1 MWGLVFRTRAPSRD
15 DETDKSRLKALQNAV
30 SGMAAQIKSEREGL
44 SARYARFADTAAFT
58 EVALENGSGPS
69 TAKRLGELSDSI
81 AAYSRRIGDLEAQE
95 VFLMTVADQLSA
107 FPRSML
113 QAPRGG

>member
-15 DETDKSRLKALQNAV
+15 DETDKSRLNALQNAV
-30 SGMAAQIKSEREGL
+30 SDMAAQIQSERQGL
-44 SARYARFADTAAFT
+44 SARYARFTDTAAFA

-81 AAYSRRIGDLEAQE
+81 AACSRRLGDLEAQE
-95 VFLMTVADQLSA
+95 LFLMAITDQLSA
-107 FPRSML
+107 FPRSAA
-113 QAPRGG
+113 QAPR